1 MPPKKTKAEEALAFL
16 DNLDNLDAETGPAD
30 APGSV
35 GSARPSTDSANRKD
49 EPPQPAPDSEAA
61 DALAFLEA
69 QINQKRAPL
78 SKPSSSTP
86 RTESPALG
94 APGTPAAAASKVA
107 SASPAPA
114 ALAHEEQAAASSGWG
129 WGGGSFWSSATS
141 AIQSAQ
147 RVADEQ
153 YRKVRTEGVSGI
165 REQIDQLHVGGVDV
179 GKLRKDAETR
189 LGGLAKN
196 VGNID
201 LDKLRQDILTQAN
214 STFTTLINTVAPPI
228 SAHET
233 IELWLSHPMVGY
245 EGVEGV
251 VYRAWM
257 TILEQTESGELVV
270 VWSPPDQALPTERTL
285 NPITGWHEGW
295 RAAQDEVEA
304 AKGREDKKPRGR
316 AREQS
321 GDVPVTT
328 IPVFLHLQPVLAPLP
343 FPEPALQLSTEGS
356 QATVPQHLYFI
367 VSLQDPVHGLQ
378 FTTVSQPSPG
388 DWLEVEYDKSDWVE
402 ERLVEVL
409 KTSIEIVAQDYVSTR
424 MALKP
429 SVSVPATPRDVAAG
443 QPIGGATTAE

>member
-1 MPPKKTKAEEALAFL
+1 MPPKKSKAEEALAFL
-16 DNLDNLDAETGPAD
+16 DNLDNLEPENPET
-30 APGSV
+30 SST
-35 GSARPSTDSANRKD
+35 SARPSTDSANRKD
-49 EPPQPAPDSEAA
+49 EPVEPAPDAEAA

-86 RTESPALG
+86 RTASPALG
-94 APGTPAAAASKVA
+94 APGTTASAPKA
-107 SASPAPA
+107 PASPAPA
-114 ALAHEEQAAASSGWG
+114 AAPASDPQPAASSWG

-201 LDKLRQDILTQAN
+201 LDKLRQEILTQAN
-214 STFTTLINTVAPPI
+214 STLTTLINTVAPPI

-270 VWSPPDQALPTERTL
+270 VWSPPEKDLPTERTL
-285 NPITGWHEGW
+285 NPITGWDEGW
-295 RAAQDEVEA
+295 KAAQEEVKA
-304 AKGREDKKPRGR
+304 TKGREDKNPRGR
-316 AREQS
+316 ARAQS
-321 GDVPVTT
+321 DDVPVTT
-328 IPVFLHLQPVLAPLP
+328 IPVFLQLQPVLAPLP
-343 FPEPALQLSTEGS
+343 FPEPALQLSTTGTS
-356 QATVPQHLYFI
+356 ATPSKHLYFI
-367 VSLQDPVHGLQ
+367 VSLQDPTHELQ
-378 FTTVSQPSPG
+378 FTTISQPSPG
-388 DWLEVEYDKSDWVE
+388 DWLDVEYDKSDWVE
-402 ERLVEVL
+402 ERLVDVL
-409 KTSIEIVAQDYVSTR
+409 KTSVEIVAQDYVSTR

-429 SVSVPATPRDVAAG
+429 SASMPATPREVADTQPTTNSSSVAA
-443 QPIGGATTAE
+443 